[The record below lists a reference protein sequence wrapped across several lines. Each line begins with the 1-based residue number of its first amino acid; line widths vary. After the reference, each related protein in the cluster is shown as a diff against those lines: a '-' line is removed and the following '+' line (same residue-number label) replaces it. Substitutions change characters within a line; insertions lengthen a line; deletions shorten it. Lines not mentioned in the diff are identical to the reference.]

1 MKRDNK
7 DPMPMAENS
16 ARSGGGNMPYPS
28 GAEKHGQ
35 KKGMT
40 ITAAD
45 RLPLM
50 NPLSPEQPTRNEGGE
65 TTQHG
70 VKQSGGNVAATNCV
84 EKHNSKKAER
94 VTASQRF

>member
-16 ARSGGGNMPYPS
+16 ARVGGGNVPYPA

-35 KKGMT
+35 KKGEK

-50 NPLSPEQPTRNEGGE
+50 NPNSPEQPTRC
-65 TTQHG
+65 
-70 VKQSGGNVAATNCV
+70 SGNGNTPVSQAP
-84 EKHNSKKAER
+84 EKKGQKKAEHI
-94 VTASQRF
+94 TASQRF